1 MPPGRR
7 RRSEAVEPLTVE
19 GKVRVAPAL
28 VRINY
33 DNPRDARVARMA
45 EKVLSQMLADVVTVG
60 PIERPSG
67 RLVIHIDSLRRKNPR

>member
-7 RRSEAVEPLTVE
+7 RRSEAGEPLTVE

-45 EKVLSQMLADVVTVG
+45 EKVLSQMLAASGATG
-60 PIERPSG
+60 KCALEPWLTSTTASPS
-67 RLVIHIDSLRRKNPR
+67 S